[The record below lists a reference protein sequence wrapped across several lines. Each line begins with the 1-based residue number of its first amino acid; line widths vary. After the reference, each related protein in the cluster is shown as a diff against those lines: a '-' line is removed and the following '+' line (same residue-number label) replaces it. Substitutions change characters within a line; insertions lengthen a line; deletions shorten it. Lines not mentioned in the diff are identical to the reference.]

1 MSFSLGRNKEI
12 SPDKSRYG
20 GNLDELFSDGLNSP
34 ELEKLLVNCLR
45 SKESFLLSTK
55 RQRNP
60 EVK

>member
-45 SKESFLLSTK
+45 GKE
-55 RQRNP
+55 N
-60 EVK
+60 